1 MCKTKLGLGQY
12 QETIIVW
19 KRKKEDKFQVHW
31 IYLLGLFDTTFDKK
45 VYRATISFI
54 PKSISS
60 TIHRYHY
67 YLNMNQTRGM
77 INMCCHAKYAL
88 TCCFLEQKTLLY
100 QPIYSYYCS
109 TYLFLASISLLFEY
123 KKENIVYFI
132 VSVITFYSSIRH
144 TLQNC
149 LELFHKSIQ
158 NWIRTADGVWLV
170 FHINMHYART
180 VSFFVHILTDI
191 ITDMNV

>member
-1 MCKTKLGLGQY
+1 
-12 QETIIVW
+12 
-19 KRKKEDKFQVHW
+19 
-31 IYLLGLFDTTFDKK
+31 
-45 VYRATISFI
+45 
-54 PKSISS
+54 
-60 TIHRYHY
+60 
-67 YLNMNQTRGM
+67 
-77 INMCCHAKYAL
+77 MCCRAKYAL

-123 KKENIVYFI
+123 KKENIVYSI

-170 FHINMHYART
+170 FHINMYYART
-180 VSFFVHILTDI
+180 VSFFVYILTNIITNINVWKEVKPNFIILFMSFTKLNYKYSNITLEYSCNWSLSLQEKYVHILTTFLRFVWNLFLPI
-191 ITDMNV
+191 EK

>member
-1 MCKTKLGLGQY
+1 M
-12 QETIIVW
+12 
-19 KRKKEDKFQVHW
+19 
-31 IYLLGLFDTTFDKK
+31 
-45 VYRATISFI
+45 YRATISFI

-60 TIHRYHY
+60 MMLIVIISIWIKQEVLLLCVAMQSIH
-67 YLNMNQTRGM
+67 LPVVSGT
-77 INMCCHAKYAL
+77 
-88 TCCFLEQKTLLY
+88 KTLLY
-100 QPIYSYYCS
+100 QLLYSYYCS

-180 VSFFVHILTDI
+180 VSFFVYILTDI
-191 ITDMNV
+191 ITNINVWKEIKT

>member
-31 IYLLGLFDTTFDKK
+31 IYLLGLFDTSFDKK
-45 VYRATISFI
+45 MYRATISFI

-60 TIHRYHY
+60 ISLLFQYELNKRYY
-67 YLNMNQTRGM
+67 CYVLPCKVSTPVVSG
-77 INMCCHAKYAL
+77 
-88 TCCFLEQKTLLY
+88 TKTLLY
-100 QPIYSYYCS
+100 QLLYSYYCS

-123 KKENIVYFI
+123 GKENIVYFI
-132 VSVITFYSSIRH
+132 VRFITFYSSIRH

-170 FHINMHYART
+170 FHINMYYAHT

-191 ITDMNV
+191 ITNIYIEVTVN

>member
-1 MCKTKLGLGQY
+1 
-12 QETIIVW
+12 
-19 KRKKEDKFQVHW
+19 
-31 IYLLGLFDTTFDKK
+31 
-45 VYRATISFI
+45 
-54 PKSISS
+54 
-60 TIHRYHY
+60 
-67 YLNMNQTRGM
+67 
-77 INMCCHAKYAL
+77 MCCHANYAL

-109 TYLFLASISLLFEY
+109 TYLFLASISLLFKYE
-123 KKENIVYFI
+123 KENIVYFI
-132 VSVITFYSSIRH
+132 VRVITFYSSIRH

-180 VSFFVHILTDI
+180 VSFFVYILTDI
-191 ITDMNV
+191 ITNINIWKEIKPNFYYIAYELIRKISNLNVELAKFKLQMLKHYSRIRLQLKFIASRKICSYFDHFFQDLSETYSCQSRRKQ